1 MWMEAGTVGTSSQP
15 AATTMAGLASTAAS
29 SHAGHPA
36 LKHKVGDRWVEV
48 PYEEL
53 GETVSEVARG
63 LMHLGLQRGD
73 RISILCHT
81 RPEWTHANLGIL
93 AMGGASVSIYQTN
106 SPEECHYVLDHS
118 ESKAVFVEDEEQ
130 LAKIR
135 AIRDRLPALEHVIVF
150 DGATTDEAI
159 GLDDLRKR
167 GRDRDQAELD
177 ERTASVTPD

>member
-53 GETVSEVARG
+53 GVTVSEVACG
-63 LMHLGLQRGD
+63 LMDLGLGRGD
-73 RISILCHT
+73 RISILSHT
-81 RPEWTHANLGIL
+81 RPEWTYANLGIL

-118 ESKAVFVEDEEQ
+118 ESVAVFVEDAGQ
-130 LAKIR
+130 LEKIR
-135 AIRDRLPALEHVIVF
+135 AIRDRLPRLRDVVIF
-150 DGATTDEAI
+150 EGETTDEAI
-159 GLDDLRKR
+159 SLADLRAR
-167 GRDRDQAELD
+167 GRERDQAEL
-177 ERTASVTPD
+177 